1 MGDPGAGSRGPA
13 SLTYAVPS
21 VASAIMLR
29 HAPKGCF
36 ARVDPT
42 ARRRA
47 IAQLVEHRSPK
58 PAVGGSSPSCPA
70 NRLWALAGHP
80 RQFSETFQTR
90 SAGAECTSVRV
101 HTTLVEDERVAD
113 SSGPQGRDVDSEE
126 ESAASSTPVEDADEL
141 SPDGANLVRTDLAG
155 PPAAVEVSPDEL
167 DAEELADPLEDTETP
182 DEADPEDV
190 QIDDEAQ
197 LAHATSV
204 AQRAKSSKPVKR
216 NQTVAPVKK
225 SAPTPKRDDANTV
238 ARTRTTPVQFTRQSV
253 GELKKVVWP
262 TSTMLRQYFV
272 VVLAFVLFIM
282 FFVAGLDALFG
293 WLLLQWLG

>member
-1 MGDPGAGSRGPA
+1 M
-13 SLTYAVPS
+13 
-21 VASAIMLR
+21 
-29 HAPKGCF
+29 
-36 ARVDPT
+36 
-42 ARRRA
+42 
-47 IAQLVEHRSPK
+47 
-58 PAVGGSSPSCPA
+58 
-70 NRLWALAGHP
+70 
-80 RQFSETFQTR
+80 
-90 SAGAECTSVRV
+90 
-101 HTTLVEDERVAD
+101 AD